1 MAQLNFNNKS
11 NGDYLTANE
20 VNDIKQAVN
29 DNEGYLSNGTV
40 SGYFDSSNNF
50 RYDYNIIPESNANCD
65 LGNAEYKVR
74 HLFLSDNSLWIGDE
88 NKIDASDG
96 EIKTKKR
103 NKEKLPYYITGV
115 NGLDQT
121 QEAVLAHASKGTVKE
136 LTLLDLEK
144 FAQSI
149 DPNSN
154 ISKIFP
160 PETDANYEERD
171 FDYIFS
177 QNDYS
182 KVKKSPLIIQKD
194 LSDNTADFQID
205 LDFETLQK
213 NYFINVGSR
222 DINSLSL
229 TINVVKVPYDG
240 TLVDFPE
247 GMQFSFKTTFLADA
261 TVNIPNSFASNL
273 LYDRDG
279 YDQQTCVVNSVNN
292 LTAPFKAQPFAIQLT
307 LKHSYIHLGQSAW
320 VHNVSVDHI

>member
-50 RYDYNIIPESNANCD
+50 RYDYHIIPESNANYD
-65 LGNAEYKVR
+65 LGSAEYKIR
-74 HLFLSDNSLWIGDE
+74 HLFLSRNSLWIGDE
-88 NKIDASDG
+88 NKIDASNG

-115 NGLDQT
+115 LNQT
-121 QEAVLAHASKGTVKE
+121 QEAVLTHASKGTVEE

-149 DPNSN
+149 DPTSN

-182 KVKKSPLIIQKD
+182 KVKKSTLIYEKD
-194 LSDNTADFQID
+194 LSGDTTPFQID

-213 NYFINVGSR
+213 NYFFNVGAR
-222 DINSLSL
+222 DISSSTL
-229 TINVVKVPYDG
+229 TINVVKVPYDSA
-240 TLVDFPE
+240 TVDFPE

-261 TVNIPNSFASNL
+261 TVNIPNTFTSNL

-279 YDQQTCVVNSVNN
+279 YDQQTCLVSSVNN
-292 LTAPFKAQPFAIQLT
+292 LTAPFKAEPFAIQLT